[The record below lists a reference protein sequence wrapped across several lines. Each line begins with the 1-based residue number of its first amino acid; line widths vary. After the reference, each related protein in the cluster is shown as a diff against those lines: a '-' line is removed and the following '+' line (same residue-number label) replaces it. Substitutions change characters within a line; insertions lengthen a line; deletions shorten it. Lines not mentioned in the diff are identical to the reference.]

1 MRFQSR
7 GASRIVN
14 DDVAGAY
21 LEASQ
26 LASEG
31 IRWTNNESDGLG
43 ELSSLGL
50 ARGSWVPYI
59 EDSRDWREVARPLSL
74 ELGSF
79 DRLDVC
85 SA

>member
-1 MRFQSR
+1 
-7 GASRIVN
+7 VN

-21 LEASQ
+21 LEVSQ
-26 LASEG
+26 
-31 IRWTNNESDGLG
+31 NNEPDGLG

-59 EDSRDWREVARPLSL
+59 KDSRDWREVARPLSP